1 LKRIIIGVLLIY
13 FILVGCSVPK
23 PRETGSELDNSR
35 QALLSFFS
43 LLHDQQFDKAIDYFG
58 GDYEDLRAINP
69 DISPHYRDALLRRAC
84 TVNGFLCMKI
94 KSIVKEEQLNS
105 ETFRFTV
112 EFQNEDGS
120 LFILGPCCGAT
131 EEIMPSRSE
140 FEYSV
145 MELEGRFKVLELPV
159 FVP

>member
-1 LKRIIIGVLLIY
+1 MKRFIGVLLIF
-13 FILVGCSVPK
+13 FILVGCSVSK
-23 PRETGSELDNSR
+23 PSETGSELDSSR

-43 LLHDQQFDKAIDYFG
+43 MLHDQQFDEALEYFG
-58 GDYEDLRAINP
+58 GDYDPLRANNP
-69 DISPHYRDALLRRAC
+69 DISPNYRDALLRRAC
-84 TVNGFLCMKI
+84 TVNGFLCMNV

-105 ETFRFTV
+105 DTFQFTV

-131 EEIMPSRSE
+131 EEVMPSRSE
-140 FEYSV
+140 FDYTVMVIDGRYQV
-145 MELEGRFKVLELPV
+145 MELPI